1 MAVVVIP
8 AVTEAPTMPTSNSV
22 NVVIPP
28 VNHGVVAAPPT
39 TTSGP
44 PVQSG
49 YPS

>member
-8 AVTEAPTMPTSNSV
+8 AVTELPAMATASNLKPQL
-22 NVVIPP
+22 NLLAAKVVVSPP
-28 VNHGVVAAPPT
+28 ASG
-39 TTSGP
+39 SGP